1 MLSLK
6 TLLKLQQK
14 KYRREYGCFIVE
26 GKKGVLDALASKQ
39 EVVQLVMTKKFAR
52 EEEAFGGSKERLLV
66 DDHDFAKIADTVT
79 PSGVAAVVKMP
90 TYELNKIAGGQLVA
104 VLEDIRDPG
113 NLGTMIRTADWFGV
127 SGLLLLGGADP
138 YQAKVVRASMGSL
151 FHLPIIVSQDA
162 KGDLLKLQKQGFS
175 LVVTRPELAQTQ
187 QIKAK
192 LKGKVALIFGN
203 EARGTSREVDQL
215 ANQSISIP
223 RYGQAESLNVAV
235 SFGIL
240 LNQLKLAV

>member
-1 MLSLK
+1 MFSLK
-6 TLLKLQQK
+6 TLVKLQQK
-14 KYRREYGCFIVE
+14 KYRREYGCFIIE

-39 EVVQLVMTKKFAR
+39 EVMQLIMTRKFAR
-52 EEEAFGGSKERLLV
+52 EEEGFAGNKERLLV
-66 DDHDFAKIADTVT
+66 DDHDFAKLTDTVT
-79 PSGVAAVVKMP
+79 PAGVAAVVRMP
-90 TYELNKIAGGQLVA
+90 AYKLDEITNGQLIA

-162 KGDLLKLQKQGFS
+162 TNDLQRLQKQGFS
-175 LVVTRPELAQTQ
+175 LVVTRPELAQAERVRAQ
-187 QIKAK
+187 
-192 LKGKVALIFGN
+192 LKGKIALIFGN

-240 LNQLKLAV
+240 LAQLRN